1 MDKFEQYISEN
12 RLRID
17 TGELGKE
24 EWDKI
29 ASTFRR
35 LDSQKRKRHFFAA
48 AIVMLFIALGTLL
61 YLAFPKQTSSMER
74 TAILDGV
81 ATYYKEAEIS
91 SIKLIDG
98 EEEAIRQ
105 QSIPVEY
112 KDMFTDF
119 LKQLQII
126 DKQYDIYKTEISEHG
141 YSQEIIQQV
150 IYNYQMK
157 LSVLQMLQS
166 EIIKINS
173 RTKNMENE
181 NRKIQLHI

>member
-1 MDKFEQYISEN
+1 MDKFEQYIREN
-12 RLRID
+12 RLRLD
-17 TGELGKE
+17 TGELEKE

-29 ASTFRR
+29 AGTFRQY
-35 LDSQKRKRHFFAA
+35 DSQKKKRHFFAA
-48 AIVMLFIALGTLL
+48 AIIITFTALGTLL
-61 YLAFPKQTSSMER
+61 YLTLSKQTNSTER

-81 ATYYKEAEIS
+81 ENYYKEAESS

-98 EEEAIRQ
+98 EEEAIRK
-105 QSIPVEY
+105 QSIPAEY
-112 KDMFTDF
+112 KDMFTGF

-141 YSQEIIQQV
+141 YSQELIQQV

-173 RTKNMENE
+173 RTKNKENE

>member
-1 MDKFEQYISEN
+1 MDKFEQYIREN
-12 RLRID
+12 RLRLD
-17 TGELGKE
+17 TGELEKE

-29 ASTFRR
+29 AGTFRKYNSR
-35 LDSQKRKRHFFAA
+35 KRQRHFFAA
-48 AIVMLFIALGTLL
+48 AIIITFAGLGTLL
-61 YLAFPKQTSSMER
+61 YLTHPGQTNNMKR

-81 ATYYKEAEIS
+81 ENYYKEAETS

-98 EEEAIRQ
+98 EEEAIRK

-119 LKQLQII
+119 LKQLQLI
-126 DKQYDIYKTEISEHG
+126 DKQYDIYKTQISEHG
-141 YSQEIIQQV
+141 YSQELIQQV

-173 RTKNMENE
+173 RTKNKENE